1 MKSYLL
7 GGAAAVMLM
16 GLATGTAWADAYK
29 DGMAA
34 FRNEDYAA
42 ALSLLMPYAKD
53 GDAEAA
59 YLLGEM
65 FGPRSW
71 GQKGENR
78 NGVEQDNAQAIYWWG
93 EAAKAGNSN
102 AQMKL
107 GWWLLKGRDVVKQDE
122 AAGMNWLLMAAN
134 QGEPQAQYEV
144 GIGYWKGRGVK
155 PDPIAAYMW
164 LELCSTEPGFENA
177 AEYRDEVAKTMTPEQ
192 VNQAK
197 LMVQAFAPKRAN

>member
-1 MKSYLL
+1 MKSRLAAGLAGLMLL
-7 GGAAAVMLM
+7 G
-16 GLATGTAWADAYK
+16 LAQGTAWADAYQ

-34 FRNEDYAA
+34 FKNEDYGK

-53 GDAEAA
+53 GNADAA

-65 FGPRSW
+65 YGPRSW

-93 EAAKAGNSN
+93 EAAKAGNAD
-102 AQMKL
+102 AQLKL
-107 GWWLLKGRDVVKQDE
+107 GWWLLKGKDVVKQDE

-155 PDPIAAYMW
+155 ADPIAAYMW
-164 LELCSTEPGFENA
+164 LELASAEPGFDNA
-177 AEYRDEVAKTMTPEQ
+177 VGYLDEIAKSMTPEQ
-192 VNQAK
+192 VTQAK
-197 LMVQAFAPKRAN
+197 QMVQAFAPKRGK